1 MSGQDA
7 SAWALHAAH
16 YRGWSRCG
24 AGSATS
30 SIAAVLLPHV
40 RLSHVAVMAGCD
52 WVGSGSETV
61 GDGGHLQPPSCH
73 CGPLERAPEGGQALF
88 GVPIFLCRLFSGKLS
103 LLFIE
108 IHCVKIL
115 RFVSRWTEKRVF
127 CGKTFDYGVP
137 IPSEFRPCSGLPTP
151 WGRRARIVVNASPS
165 PGAMR

>member
-1 MSGQDA
+1 
-7 SAWALHAAH
+7 
-16 YRGWSRCG
+16 
-24 AGSATS
+24 
-30 SIAAVLLPHV
+30 
-40 RLSHVAVMAGCD
+40 MAGCD

-137 IPSEFRPCSGLPTP
+137 IPSPELGEGQTISLVDTLLSLL
-151 WGRRARIVVNASPS
+151 ARESIAISLEDPATESS
-165 PGAMR
+165 PGVAASLG

>member
-1 MSGQDA
+1 MARVVKVRVLRVRCRARVGRCRADRSKAVTERGLIGQDA

-88 GVPIFLCRLFSGKLS
+88 GVPIFLCHLFSGKLS

-108 IHCVKIL
+108 IH
-115 RFVSRWTEKRVF
+115 
-127 CGKTFDYGVP
+127 
-137 IPSEFRPCSGLPTP
+137 
-151 WGRRARIVVNASPS
+151 
-165 PGAMR
+165 

>member
-1 MSGQDA
+1 MQSRSQAVTELVLSGQDA

-137 IPSEFRPCSGLPTP
+137 IPSDKLYNCTL
-151 WGRRARIVVNASPS
+151 AVVS
-165 PGAMR
+165 